1 MLFRSVAPKSTKPKA
16 AGKKATGNANNF
28 NIYNNTDQQNVKGY
42 VLNTKTKKFHLP
54 SCNDVPKISKDNYGT
69 AATRN
74 EAIAKGYKPCGH
86 CKP

>member
-1 MLFRSVAPKSTKPKA
+1 VAPAAAVPKSTTPA
-16 AGKKATGNANNF
+16 AGKKAAGTANNF
-28 NIYNNTDQQNVKGY
+28 NTYNNTDQQNAKGY

-86 CKP
+86 YKP